1 MKPYISQ
8 RDFNMQEYFE
18 TQYIRKTIMGIFVIA
33 IMLVI
38 STVVAVS
45 LFFESTDIVSKI
57 FVVIVLAAS
66 FIFFYVMKL
75 EYKITEQNIEYKY
88 FPFHRKWKSIDRSE
102 VANISFV
109 KYSALKEYGGWGIKY
124 GRKGIA
130 YNVSGNY
137 GIFVELKSGK
147 TMMLGTVKYKELC
160 K

>member
-1 MKPYISQ
+1 
-8 RDFNMQEYFE
+8 MQEYFE
-18 TQYIRKTIMGIFVIA
+18 TQYIRKTKLGILLNVVILIVMGLTVYNFFVENHGLA
-33 IMLVI
+33 
-38 STVVAVS
+38 
-45 LFFESTDIVSKI
+45 EKI
-57 FVVIVLAAS
+57 FVSMVLIS
-66 FIFFYVMKL
+66 VLLLFYFMKL
-75 EYKITEQNIEYKY
+75 EYKITNEKIEYKY
-88 FPFHRKWKSIDRSE
+88 FPFHRKWRSVDRSE

-160 K
+160 E

>member
-1 MKPYISQ
+1 MS
-8 RDFNMQEYFE
+8 EYSE

-33 IMLVI
+33 LMFIVSVVVI
-38 STVVAVS
+38 GS
-45 LFFESTDIVSKI
+45 LFVESTDIVSKI
-57 FVVIVLAAS
+57 FVVLVLIAS

-75 EYKITEQNIEYKY
+75 EYKITNEKIEYKY
-88 FPFHRKWKSIDRSE
+88 FPFHRKWRSIDRSD

-147 TMMLGTVKYKELC
+147 TMMLGTVKYKGLC
-160 K
+160 N

>member
-1 MKPYISQ
+1 
-8 RDFNMQEYFE
+8 MQEYSE

-33 IMLVI
+33 LMLI
-38 STVVAVS
+38 INAVVVGS
-45 LFFESTDIVSKI
+45 LFVEGTDIVSKI
-57 FVVIVLAAS
+57 FVVLVLIAS

-75 EYKITEQNIEYKY
+75 EYKITNEKIEYRY
-88 FPFHRKWKSIDRSE
+88 FPFHRKWRSIDRSE

-137 GIFVELKSGK
+137 GIFVELNSGK
-147 TMMLGTVKYKELC
+147 TLMLGTVKYKELC

>member
-1 MKPYISQ
+1 
-8 RDFNMQEYFE
+8 MQEYFE

-66 FIFFYVMKL
+66 FIFFYVLKL
-75 EYKITEQNIEYKY
+75 EYRITDQKIEYKY

-102 VANISFV
+102 VANISCV

>member
-1 MKPYISQ
+1 M
-8 RDFNMQEYFE
+8 N
-18 TQYIRKTIMGIFVIA
+18 VIKHVNH
-33 IMLVI
+33 IIIIV
-38 STVVAVS
+38 
-45 LFFESTDIVSKI
+45 LFAKKKI

-124 GRKGIA
+124 GRKGFA
-130 YNVSGNY
+130 
-137 GIFVELKSGK
+137 
-147 TMMLGTVKYKELC
+147 
-160 K
+160 

>member
-1 MKPYISQ
+1 MS
-8 RDFNMQEYFE
+8 EYSE

-33 IMLVI
+33 LMFIVSVVVI
-38 STVVAVS
+38 GS
-45 LFFESTDIVSKI
+45 LFVESTDIVSKI
-57 FVVIVLAAS
+57 FVVLVLIAS

-75 EYKITEQNIEYKY
+75 EYRITDEKIDYKY
-88 FPFHRKWKSIDRSE
+88 FPFHRKWRSIDRTE
-102 VANISFV
+102 VASISFV

-147 TMMLGTVKYKELC
+147 TMMLGTVKYKGLC
-160 K
+160 N

>member
-1 MKPYISQ
+1 
-8 RDFNMQEYFE
+8 MQEYFE

-33 IMLVI
+33 IMFIVSAVVI
-38 STVVAVS
+38 VS
-45 LFFESTDIVSKI
+45 LFVESTDIVSKI
-57 FVVIVLAAS
+57 FVVLVLIAS

-75 EYKITEQNIEYKY
+75 EYKITEQKIEYKY
-88 FPFHRKWKSIDRSE
+88 FPFHRKWRSIDRSE

-109 KYSALKEYGGWGIKY
+109 QYIALKEYGGWGIKY